1 MSEAEAEAEEA
12 NGGASEVDKDQ
23 LESLLTSDL
32 LGINDLRDII
42 DDRDLNTTARR
53 TDKLVSA
60 ILADKWDSNEFEE
73 LKEELAAKQ
82 EETGPKGY
90 YIQSITSIDRLTDR
104 PLHEEIQER
113 LKRDEAVIEGNTV
126 VEDGFELTN
135 VEEGLV
141 EGVHW
146 SQNTTYVLGP
156 FNQLRSRESLYDTEF
171 QIDLEN
177 DLVFIGAER
186 FGKARGFSSELRE
199 KSIELDPVGHHHLN
213 SDDANDLVDD
223 FVDDL
228 KSSLRSESD
237 NEQSGMEEF
246 SDSDTSDLDSPVKID
261 TVNVQIESGEIKE
274 VRVGGRADIFGV
286 ETVENLRENRDGK
299 ISQIKGEILFDDE
312 FFHFNVGY
320 NQITGRVMVR
330 KKGRARG
337 RVSVVQDAYDLLYDL
352 YSEYF
357 IDV

>member
-1 MSEAEAEAEEA
+1 MSEAESEEAEDSTE
-12 NGGASEVDKDQ
+12 EVDKDQ

-42 DDRDLNTTARR
+42 DERDLNTTARR

-60 ILADKWDSNEFEE
+60 ILADKWDSEEFEE
-73 LKEELAAKQ
+73 LKEQLAAKQ

-90 YIQSITSIDRLTDR
+90 YIQSITGIDRLTDR
-104 PLHEEIQER
+104 PLQDEIEER

-126 VEDGFELTN
+126 VEDGFEITS
-135 VEEGLV
+135 VDEGVV

-171 QIDLEN
+171 LIDLEN
-177 DLVFIGAER
+177 DLVFIGADR
-186 FGKARGFSSELRE
+186 FGKARGFSSALRE
-199 KSIELDPVGHHHLN
+199 KSIELHPVGHHHLGSN
-213 SDDANDLVDD
+213 DANQLVDD

-228 KSSLRSESD
+228 KDSLRSEAED
-237 NEQSGMEEF
+237 EQSGMEEF
-246 SDSDTSDLDSPVKID
+246 SDSDASDLDSPVKID

-286 ETVENLRENRDGK
+286 EPVENLRENRNGK

-337 RVSVVQDAYDLLYDL
+337 NVGVVQDAYDLMYDM
-352 YSEYF
+352 YKQYF
-357 IDV
+357 VDI